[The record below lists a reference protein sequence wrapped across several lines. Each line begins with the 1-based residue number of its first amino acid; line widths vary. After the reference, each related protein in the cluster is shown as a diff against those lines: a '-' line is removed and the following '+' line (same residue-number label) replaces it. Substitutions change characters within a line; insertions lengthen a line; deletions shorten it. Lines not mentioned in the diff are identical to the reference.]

1 MTVRQESVDLTEQPP
16 LLLRQL
22 SHKYGEKPGPIDNK
36 ILSGDVAG
44 SIKINLR
51 EGHSKNFQ
59 KKFCL
64 SLYHENIFIYSL
76 LFLTYIQLSSWNTFF
91 STFFR

>member
-1 MTVRQESVDLTEQPP
+1 LTEQPP

-44 SIKINLR
+44 SIQINLR
-51 EGHSKNFQ
+51 EGHSYVIVPKTLWVRNFSPTLDDIICT
-59 KKFCL
+59 FDRPL
-64 SLYHENIFIYSL
+64 TL
-76 LFLTYIQLSSWNTFF
+76 LF
-91 STFFR
+91 